1 MPVNLLIPLDGSE
14 SAMRA
19 VEYVAK
25 AFGHNPDV
33 DIMLLHILPGIPPS
47 LWDDGHILDAEEH
60 QQREEL
66 VHDWEDQQAKEWQV
80 IFDQA
85 RNKLIQAGVGAEA
98 IRSKFQPQYGDIAE
112 DILDEAELEGR
123 STIVIGRRGLTGA
136 AKFFLGSVSA
146 KIVNHARGIAVI
158 IVDYAPKEES
168 LESRWVKIQERRLK
182 KAKEKAKIQAKEKEK
197 KKAKKKTKEKVKE
210 KAKTKTKKGF
220 WQRLIDFSK
229 YGTWS

>member
-1 MPVNLLIPLDGSE
+1 MPVNLLIPMDGSE

-47 LWDDGHILDAEEH
+47 LWDDGHILDTEEH

-66 VHDWEDQQAKEWQV
+66 VQDWENQQAKEWQV

-85 RNKLIQAGVGAEA
+85 RNKLIQAGVAAEA

-158 IVDYAPKEES
+158 IVDYTPKEES
-168 LESRWVKIQERRLK
+168 LESRWVKIQERRRK

-197 KKAKKKTKEKVKE
+197 KKAKKKTKEK
-210 KAKTKTKKGF
+210 AKTKTKKGF